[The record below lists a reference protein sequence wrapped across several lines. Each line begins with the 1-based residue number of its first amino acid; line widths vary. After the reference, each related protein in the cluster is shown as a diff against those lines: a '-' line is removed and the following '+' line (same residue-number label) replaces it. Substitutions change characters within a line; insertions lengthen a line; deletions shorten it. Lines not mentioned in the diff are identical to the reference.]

1 MKGTN
6 SMDYSKE
13 RRQFQR
19 ERAYNQ
25 FNDCTIATVNA
36 QTTPAQDWDEAGRSE
51 SRTVT
56 VPMKCSPTQKE
67 VAMRTAREMG
77 VTPSTLLLDALEFYL
92 AFYPR
97 NYVALAKASKI
108 KAILDLVD

>member
-1 MKGTN
+1 
-6 SMDYSKE
+6 MDYSKE

-19 ERAYNQ
+19 ERAYASHVQTQ
-25 FNDCTIATVNA
+25 FNGCEVGTVNSYA
-36 QTTPAQDWDEAGRSE
+36 TPAQEFDAASRSE

-56 VPMKCSPTQKE
+56 VPMKCSPSQRE
-67 VAMRTAREMG
+67 LAHRIAREQG

-97 NYVALAKASKI
+97 NYVALAKAAKI